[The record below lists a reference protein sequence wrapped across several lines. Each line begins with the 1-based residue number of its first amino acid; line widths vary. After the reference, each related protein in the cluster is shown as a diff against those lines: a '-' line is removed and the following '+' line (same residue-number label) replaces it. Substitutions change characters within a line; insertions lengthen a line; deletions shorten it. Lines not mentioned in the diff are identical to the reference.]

1 MLSSKPKQTCQT
13 STSPAISAGRL
24 MPLSMPGL
32 DQLDIA
38 EKILSTHRVKLKLPC
53 SGDQCQTATLLVKQA
68 YVWGNSTVTN
78 FNRRPNKIALSMFF
92 GEAAISTITLH
103 LDSPA
108 GLGADNLYKREMDL
122 LRQRGHKVCEFTQ
135 ITLDQNIRSKRVL
148 SSLFHIAYLYATRMY
163 GCTDV
168 LVEAS
173 TRRQPFFQ
181 NSFGF
186 ELFGKEKESDRT
198 ASPVVLLRLPKD
210 HVEAKLNAPQALFS
224 DDAPKQLYTYFFD
237 KTSVADLLQKL
248 GEGQIAKG

>member
-13 STSPAISAGRL
+13 STSSAIAAGRL

-32 DQLDIA
+32 DQLDNT
-38 EKILSTHRVKLKLPC
+38 EKVLSIQRVKLKLPC
-53 SGDQCQTATLLVKQA
+53 SNDQCQTATLLVKQA

-78 FNRRPNKIALSMFF
+78 FNRRPNKISLSLFF
-92 GEAAISTITLH
+92 GETAMGTITLH

-108 GLGADNLYKREMDL
+108 GLGADFLYKREMDL
-122 LRQRGHKVCEFTQ
+122 LRQRGHQVCEFTQ
-135 ITLDQNIRSKRVL
+135 IALDQNIRSKRVL
-148 SSLFHIAYLYATRMY
+148 SSLFHIAYLYATRIH

-173 TRRQPFFQ
+173 TRRKTFFQ

-186 ELFGKEKESDRT
+186 ELFGKEKECDKT
-198 ASPVVLLRLPKD
+198 ASPAVLLRLSKD
-210 HVEAKLNAPQALFS
+210 HIEAKLNAPKALTS
-224 DDAPKQLYTYFFD
+224 GDASKQLYTYFFD

-248 GEGQIAKG
+248 GEVK